1 MLRFAVRSRRFIA
14 SCGHAFRAFSVIYEV
29 IIGKPASAFTV
40 LPEIVI
46 RLSSMLKVT
55 TKEAES
61 SLTFVLE
68 GRLCR
73 PWTAEAERGWTKLV
87 SSAGNKKLLLDL
99 AGVTFVDQDGEA
111 LLASM
116 MQKGTKVRAQGVL
129 VSHLVAQVQK
139 RMQRKS
145 RRFSRSTP
153 RPRRDPGVP

>member
-1 MLRFAVRSRRFIA
+1 
-14 SCGHAFRAFSVIYEV
+14 
-29 IIGKPASAFTV
+29 
-40 LPEIVI
+40 
-46 RLSSMLKVT
+46 MLKVT
-55 TKEAES
+55 TKEAQC

-73 PWTAEAERGWTKLV
+73 PWTVEAERGWRKLV

-99 AGVTFVDQDGEA
+99 AGVTFVDGDGEA

-116 MQKGTKVRAQGVL
+116 MESGTKVRARGVQ
-129 VSHLVAQVQK
+129 VSHLVTQVQK

>member
-1 MLRFAVRSRRFIA
+1 MGHYSALRITIRS
-14 SCGHAFRAFSVIYEV
+14 
-29 IIGKPASAFTV
+29 P
-40 LPEIVI
+40 
-46 RLSSMLKVT
+46 SMLKVT
-55 TKEAES
+55 TKEAQS

-73 PWTAEAERGWTKLV
+73 PWTVEAERGWTKLV

-99 AGVTFVDQDGEA
+99 AGVTFVDGDGEA
-111 LLASM
+111 LLALMIES
-116 MQKGTKVRAQGVL
+116 GTKVRAGGVQ
-129 VSHLVAQVQK
+129 VSHLVTQVQK

>member
-1 MLRFAVRSRRFIA
+1 MGHYSAPRITIRS
-14 SCGHAFRAFSVIYEV
+14 
-29 IIGKPASAFTV
+29 P
-40 LPEIVI
+40 
-46 RLSSMLKVT
+46 SMLKVT
-55 TKEAES
+55 TKEAQS

-73 PWTAEAERGWTKLV
+73 PWTAEVESGWAKLV
-87 SSAGNKKLLLDL
+87 SSAGNKTLLLDL
-99 AGVTFVDQDGEA
+99 AGVTFVDGDGEV

-116 MQKGTKVRAQGVL
+116 MESGTKVRARGVQ
-129 VSHLVAQVQK
+129 VSHLVTQVQK